1 MAKKRCLI
9 RGLTIN
15 EQGSSGVCMRAISI
29 GVAIGAACL
38 LLQRLRRVRRRA
50 VDTLSDLTSFEL
62 AEVLLQGELTVLLGR
77 FSWQPPSERALVKL
91 SSKAGSISDGLL
103 PNIQTVLSSYS
114 GAEYA
119 YYDASAGLI
128 GLIASPR
135 LRPAFAVEVIAPA
148 SDKQIARAR
157 PQPGVFV
164 VETAALYRDVVEP
177 FISGMDPA
185 ATAWIG
191 NVLDLTKEKE
201 RVLYNDT
208 TPATGFLLN
217 VDTKWKSHP
226 TCVEDA
232 EARRAWKNHESV
244 ADLYCLAICHR
255 PDIRSLRDLDA
266 SHLPLLRNILTQG
279 TRTLADVYGV
289 QPHQLCVQTCMHP
302 CT

>member
-1 MAKKRCLI
+1 
-9 RGLTIN
+9 
-15 EQGSSGVCMRAISI
+15 MRAISI

-208 TPATGFLLN
+208 TPRGP
-217 VDTKWKSHP
+217 SH
-226 TCVEDA
+226 
-232 EARRAWKNHESV
+232 
-244 ADLYCLAICHR
+244 
-255 PDIRSLRDLDA
+255 
-266 SHLPLLRNILTQG
+266 
-279 TRTLADVYGV
+279 
-289 QPHQLCVQTCMHP
+289 
-302 CT
+302 